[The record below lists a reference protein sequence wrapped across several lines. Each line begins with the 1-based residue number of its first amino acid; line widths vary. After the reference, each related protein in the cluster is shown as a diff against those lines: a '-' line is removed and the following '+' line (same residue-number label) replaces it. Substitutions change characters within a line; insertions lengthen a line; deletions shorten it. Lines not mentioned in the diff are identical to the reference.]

1 MTRLKPRSQRMP
13 LVVRTAAALVAA
25 VHTLSISPAAAER
38 LGGEARLDEGGVS
51 AAARSEGEAAIH
63 AGGGGDRPFHY
74 ETLVVASGADACLDG
89 VREVVYRVWDDGSGR
104 RELVYAGCPRV
115 DNRRPPTTPPTAAQ
129 VRDAVGI
136 PDPTI
141 ATNPQAKTLAGLRT
155 DYWYTGPTER
165 TVTVELNGFTVTATA
180 RATSYRWQFGDGAEK
195 TTNVPGTPEQP
206 AATHAYQYR
215 GTKVITLTV
224 TWTGSFTFAGPGGVT
239 GGGDLG
245 AQEFTSSRPLLV
257 EEVQPVGV
265 PAE

>member
-1 MTRLKPRSQRMP
+1 MKRSDAVLLLGVM
-13 LVVRTAAALVAA
+13 VALV
-25 VHTLSISPAAAER
+25 SPSASAMAEFGDTDVGANLANE
-38 LGGEARLDEGGVS
+38 LGVYARARVPGTTAREGGQ
-51 AAARSEGEAAIH
+51 RS
-63 AGGGGDRPFHY
+63 FHY
-74 ETLVVASGADACLDG
+74 EVEYASGGTGVCLDG

-115 DNRRPPTTPPTAAQ
+115 DTPRAPTPPTAAQ

-206 AATHAYQYR
+206 AATHAYQHR
-215 GTKVITLTV
+215 GTKTITLTV
-224 TWTGSFTFAGPGGVT
+224 TWTGSFTFTGPGGIT

>member
-1 MTRLKPRSQRMP
+1 MHMVGVAMRVDAEGRRTDVGGNLNDTLGVHISDAVPGRSRA
-13 LVVRTAAALVAA
+13 TG
-25 VHTLSISPAAAER
+25 T
-38 LGGEARLDEGGVS
+38 VS
-51 AAARSEGEAAIH
+51 
-63 AGGGGDRPFHY
+63 FHY
-74 ETLVVASGADACLDG
+74 ETAFASVGTGICVDG
-89 VREVVYRVWDDGSGR
+89 VRETVYRVWDDGSGR

-115 DNRRPPTTPPTAAQ
+115 STPGAPQPPTAAE

-141 ATNPQAKTLAGLRT
+141 ATDPQTRTLAGLRT

-195 TTNVPGTPEQP
+195 TTTVPGSAEHP
-206 AATHAYQYR
+206 AVTHAYQHR
-215 GTKVITLTV
+215 GTTTITLTV
-224 TWTGSFTFAGPGGVT
+224 TWTGSFTFSGPAGVE

-245 AQEFTSSRPLLV
+245 AEEFTSSRPLLV

-265 PAE
+265 RADAE